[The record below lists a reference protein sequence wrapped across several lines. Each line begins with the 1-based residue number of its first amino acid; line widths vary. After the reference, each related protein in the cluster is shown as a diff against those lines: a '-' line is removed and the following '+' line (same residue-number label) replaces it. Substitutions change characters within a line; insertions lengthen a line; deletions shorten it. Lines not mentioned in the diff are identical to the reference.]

1 MVTKGWAPIC
11 VDLKFVLASGI
22 LEEKTERDSQVIK
35 NKIDTPLIYYFKYQK
50 LSSSAAYVMEKY
62 IPARSLFTALIV
74 TGTYTGAGTWALFLV
89 FLCFGVARKTMPA
102 QRTQSCSCDSST
114 LKLPFTD
121 CTYT

>member
-50 LSSSAAYVMEKY
+50 LSSSATYDTEKY

-74 TGTYTGAGTWALFLV
+74 TGTYTGAGTWALVPIFPLFWCCKKDYVSSENTVLFL
-89 FLCFGVARKTMPA
+89 
-102 QRTQSCSCDSST
+102 
-114 LKLPFTD
+114 
-121 CTYT
+121 